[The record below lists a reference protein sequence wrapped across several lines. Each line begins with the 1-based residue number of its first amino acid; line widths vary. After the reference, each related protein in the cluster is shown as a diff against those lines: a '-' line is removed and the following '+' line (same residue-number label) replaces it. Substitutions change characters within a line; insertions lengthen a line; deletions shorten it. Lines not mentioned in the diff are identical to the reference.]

1 MAILNLVQNVP
12 AYLDKPHAIRQV
24 PMFILVDTATKIQES
39 KAVSML
45 VEGHFPEQ
53 DFI

>member
-1 MAILNLVQNVP
+1 MAILNLGQNVP
-12 AYLDKPHAIRQV
+12 ACLDKPHAIRQA
-24 PMFILVDTATKIQES
+24 PLFILVDIATKIQELRAMS
-39 KAVSML
+39 LL